1 MSYDPERP
9 STGAVPVQRRSHF
22 ADLTPFRESPAFFR
36 LWLGTNLAGIGSQMT
51 IVAVGLHIYQITQST
66 SAVALIGV
74 VALGPMIIAGL
85 YGGVLVD
92 AFDRRKVAI
101 IAETVAWI
109 STIGL
114 ALLAWFTIE
123 ILTLYYLATTLN
135 AVAVTIV
142 GAARSAIVPRLIPT
156 RLLPAAGGLNGI
168 GFGFQVIVGPAIAGV
183 LVATVGVQWTY
194 TVDSVLFLA
203 AFVGVITLPAIV
215 PEGTTGTRGFGAL
228 REGLGFLRRAP
239 NIRMT
244 FLLDIIAMTFG
255 MPRVILPAVGALVI
269 GGGAVTVGVLSAA
282 FAAGTLIVGVFSGR
296 LGSERWHGVAIRN
309 AIMAFGGFILAFGIV
324 LLLTGTREAGSVTDS
339 FANANMPALI
349 AASILL
355 AGAGGADQVS
365 AVFRSTM
372 LQAAVPDNMRGRTQG
387 VFIVVVTGGPRLG
400 DAFVGIVAATT
411 LLWLPSLLGGVLIA
425 LFVALLVARHPSF
438 TSYDALNPTY

>member
-1 MSYDPERP
+1 MSFDPERP
-9 STGAVPVQRRSHF
+9 STGAIPTQRRSHF
-22 ADLTPFRESPAFFR
+22 ADLSPFRESPAFFR
-36 LWLGTNLAGIGSQMT
+36 LWLGTTLAGVGSQMT
-51 IVAVGLHIYQITQST
+51 IVAVGLHLYQITQST
-66 SAVALIGV
+66 SAVALVGV
-74 VALGPMIIAGL
+74 IALGPMIIAGL

-92 AFDRRKVAI
+92 SFDRRKVAI
-101 IAETVAWI
+101 IAETVAWA

-114 ALLAWFTIE
+114 ALLAWFSVE
-123 ILTLYYLATTLN
+123 ILPLYYLATTLN

-168 GFGFQVIVGPAIAGV
+168 GQGFQVIVGPAITGI

-194 TVDSVLFLA
+194 TADAVLFLA
-203 AFVGVITLPAIV
+203 AFTGVLTLPAIR
-215 PEGTTGTRGFGAL
+215 PEGSTGVRGFGAL
-228 REGLGFLRRAP
+228 REGLAFLRRAP

-296 LGSERWHGVAIRN
+296 LGSVRWHGLAIRN
-309 AIMAFGGFILAFGIV
+309 AIMAFGGFMLGLGVV
-324 LLLTGTREAGSVTDS
+324 LLLTGTREAGTLTDS
-339 FANANMPALI
+339 FANANLPALI
-349 AASILL
+349 AASVLL
-355 AGAGGADQVS
+355 AGAGGADQIS

-387 VFIVVVTGGPRLG
+387 IFIVVVTGGPRIG
-400 DAFVGIVAATT
+400 DAYVGIVAATT
-411 LLWLPSLLGGVLIA
+411 LLWLPSLLGGVLIIS
-425 LFVALLVARHPSF
+425 LVALLVARHASF
-438 TSYDALNPTY
+438 RGYDALSPTY